1 MRPALPSLRRGA
13 GLGWPGT
20 MGYRWT
26 PQKKQADVGGQAP
39 PQLERVV
46 NPKRCFVIILS
57 LGHAAFALAQPVP
70 QTPAVPVTADNY
82 NRAQTDL
89 YLGQTVKAGALGKFR
104 HGRELAP
111 IVSRGIVRPNRDT
124 LYSFAVFD
132 FDAGP
137 VTVTLPDAAKRFMV
151 MQVVNEDQ
159 YTPAVFYGA
168 GRHTLTKGGIGTRYG
183 IVAVRMLL
191 DPANP
196 QDVQQVHAL
205 QDALKVSQQSPGTFE
220 IPNWD
225 QASLKK
231 VHAALLQLGETI
243 SDTRRMF
250 GAKED
255 QVDPVRH
262 LIGTALVWGGLPE
275 KDALYLPVTPARND
289 GTTVHK
295 LTVKDVPVDG
305 LWSIT
310 VYNADGYL
318 EPNQYDAYSVNNI
331 TAKRGT
337 DGSVAI
343 QFGGCV
349 GEIPNCLPIMK
360 DWNYTVR
367 LFRARPEILDGTW
380 KFPEGQPLS

>member
-1 MRPALPSLRRGA
+1 MSEKNAATRNFRTEICAASL
-13 GLGWPGT
+13 L
-20 MGYRWT
+20 
-26 PQKKQADVGGQAP
+26 
-39 PQLERVV
+39 
-46 NPKRCFVIILS
+46 
-57 LGHAAFALAQPVP
+57 AATSSVALAQSPSG
-70 QTPAVPVTADNY
+70 TAVPVTVDNY
-82 NRAQTDL
+82 NRAQSDV
-89 YLGQTVKAGALGKFR
+89 YFGQTVKAGAFGKFR

-137 VTVTLPDAAKRFMV
+137 VTVTLPDAGKRFMV
-151 MQVVNEDQ
+151 MQVLNEDQ

-168 GRHTLTKGGIGTRYG
+168 GGHTLTREGIGTRYG
-183 IVAVRMLL
+183 IVVVRMLV

-196 QDVQQVHAL
+196 QDLQQIHAL
-205 QDALKVSQQSPGTFE
+205 QDALTASQQSPGTFE

-231 VHAALLQLGETI
+231 VRAALSQLGETI

-250 GAKED
+250 GAAEH

-262 LIGTALVWGGLPE
+262 LVGTALVWGGLPE

-289 GTTVHK
+289 GVTIHK

-305 LWSIT
+305 FWSIT
-310 VYNADGYL
+310 VYNAEGYL
-318 EPNQYDAYSVNNI
+318 EPNQYNAYSVNTM
-331 TAKRGT
+331 TARKDA

-343 QFGGCV
+343 PFGGCD

-360 DWNYTVR
+360 GWNYAVR
-367 LFRARPEILDGTW
+367 LFLPRSEILDGRW
-380 KFPEGQPLS
+380 KFPDAQPVS